1 MENGE
6 NKTTSFPLG
15 TLKTWEVTGK
25 KAVVIGLVDAHTLA
39 FETKVRHD
47 KNLWQA
53 CRLYLAIG
61 SSVVLTKACKLAS
74 LCVRARVC

>member
-53 CRLYLAIG
+53 TIKISGRPA
-61 SSVVLTKACKLAS
+61 
-74 LCVRARVC
+74 VCTWL